1 MYSTSSRLDL
11 CVPSLCEDTA
21 GLAHPRR
28 HAESLLSVPRTLR
41 SVAYMVK
48 VGTPVPHGYEVKTLC
63 RHGPFEHFKH
73 PQYTGL
79 FGSAISASVVL
90 DSACE
95 PPSPFAS
102 PMTLHAFTSL
112 LRASGA
118 PSLLP
123 RLPICAA
130 PSLAP
135 CPCNPSFHA
144 TTCLSRACG
153 RVVHLACSL
162 LPVPGI
168 LCGTA
173 RGEVHEGQ
181 VWKGVREVLQQVRFR
196 AQRRAPIVHAHRTS
210 RAPPR
215 LCRLRRL

>member
-130 PSLAP
+130 PLLALGML
-135 CPCNPSFHA
+135 S
-144 TTCLSRACG
+144 TCA
-153 RVVHLACSL
+153 
-162 LPVPGI
+162 
-168 LCGTA
+168 
-173 RGEVHEGQ
+173 
-181 VWKGVREVLQQVRFR
+181 
-196 AQRRAPIVHAHRTS
+196 
-210 RAPPR
+210 
-215 LCRLRRL
+215 